1 MPDARGAASGVP
13 GPPVASGSPA
23 LGAASG
29 VPGPPAAPSAE
40 HKGIDHSLVILLAV
54 ATGVAVASNYY
65 VQPLLPTIRQT
76 FHAGAGAVGLIVTAS
91 QIGYAAGLLLLL
103 PLGDLLERR
112 RLVVALSLVTALGLA
127 GAAVAPSLGLLYVA
141 AVVIGATS
149 VVGQILVA
157 FSASLASDNER
168 GRVVGTVMSGLFIG
182 ILLAR
187 TAAGFLGAAL
197 GWRAVYYVA
206 GGVALVLAAVLRRAL
221 PPYRE
226 DVNLS
231 YPGVL
236 ASVVTIFREQPVLR
250 RRALY
255 GSLAFAAF
263 SVLWTSLAFLLAAP
277 PYGYGSATIGLFGLV
292 GVAGALMASIAGR
305 LADRGLQ
312 VVMTVATSAA
322 ILISFVLLWV
332 GESQL
337 VVLLIAIVLLD
348 LGCQGLHITNQSEI
362 YRLLPQARS
371 RVNAGYMTSYF
382 VGGTIGSVGSALCY
396 AAFGWHAVC
405 ALGAAF
411 GAVALALATG
421 ERRFGRRLAADRAVA
436 R

>member
-40 HKGIDHSLVILLAV
+40 QKGIDHSLVILLAV

-112 RLVVALSLVTALGLA
+112 RLVVALALVTALGLA

-250 RRALY
+250 RPRVVRLARVRRILRALDEPR
-255 GSLAFAAF
+255 LPARR
-263 SVLWTSLAFLLAAP
+263 AP
-277 PYGYGSATIGLFGLV
+277 LRLRV
-292 GVAGALMASIAGR
+292 G
-305 LADRGLQ
+305 
-312 VVMTVATSAA
+312 
-322 ILISFVLLWV
+322 
-332 GESQL
+332 
-337 VVLLIAIVLLD
+337 
-348 LGCQGLHITNQSEI
+348 H
-362 YRLLPQARS
+362 
-371 RVNAGYMTSYF
+371 
-382 VGGTIGSVGSALCY
+382 
-396 AAFGWHAVC
+396 
-405 ALGAAF
+405 
-411 GAVALALATG
+411 
-421 ERRFGRRLAADRAVA
+421 DRAVRA
-436 R
+436 RRRGRHADGLHRRPPRRPRAPGRDDGGDVRRDPHLVRPSVGWGEPARRAVDRDRAARPRLPRAPHHEPERDLPPAAPGAQPA